1 MTDCM
6 GPESGRAVGAASGR
20 RAGSCLSGVLVY
32 TDCSLYW
39 CTLSGVL
46 VYTDCSPCTALHRA
60 RSPPSLRPLPGVPVS
75 DDGRGGQLT
84 SVSASIGV

>member
-20 RAGSCLSGVLVY
+20 RAGPCLSGVLVY
-32 TDCSLYW
+32 TDCSR
-39 CTLSGVL
+39 
-46 VYTDCSPCTALHRA
+46 CTALHLA